1 MLLSD
6 GNHNDRLDEDCS
18 RQNHYVIYSGRP
30 WRPTATVCVSSSSPA
45 SPYPREAAGNHL
57 SSSEKDQDVDLFSSS
72 WYNKSTTAADHA
84 VSQGVGRAGDPAA
97 DPAVVRLL
105 IEFLVVQ
112 SPPASLSLKW
122 LEVTKPFE
130 STGESLK
137 NIDCMYKCPELN
149 ACISPDLWCDGIVHC
164 PSGYDELS
172 QHCSSFNLLWMIAIA
187 GTILVLISALIGTAF
202 SLRVACRRRRRRNQ
216 KEADARQGAESEIPF
231 HLDQG
236 SVRSTYLRPGAI
248 SVALS
253 SSNEGSSEQDF
264 LPSEREF
271 DFRGFRETLRHERRD
286 REAINGRS
294 YANSTLTRNTALS
307 SSPFTTYNP
316 YERTAFLHY
325 YQRNVF

>member
-1 MLLSD
+1 M
-6 GNHNDRLDEDCS
+6 
-18 RQNHYVIYSGRP
+18 QP
-30 WRPTATVCVSSSSPA
+30 
-45 SPYPREAAGNHL
+45 
-57 SSSEKDQDVDLFSSS
+57 
-72 WYNKSTTAADHA
+72 
-84 VSQGVGRAGDPAA
+84 
-97 DPAVVRLL
+97 
-105 IEFLVVQ
+105 
-112 SPPASLSLKW
+112 PPASLSLKW

-130 STGESLK
+130 ATGESLK
-137 NIDCMYKCPELN
+137 NIDCMFKCPELN

-172 QHCSSFNLLWMIAIA
+172 QHCSSFNLLWMLAIA
-187 GTILVLISALIGTAF
+187 ATILVLISALVGTAF
-202 SLRVACRRRRRRNQ
+202 SLKVACKRRRRNQ
-216 KEADARQGAESEIPF
+216 KEADARQEAESEIPF

-236 SVRSTYLRPGAI
+236 SCRSTYLRPGAI

-271 DFRGFRETLRHERRD
+271 DFRGFRDTQTLRHERRD

-294 YANSTLTRNTALS
+294 YASSTLTRNTAL